1 LEANESFPLLEPEPS
16 KTLFYRESPS
26 ALSFSLTGSR
36 EKKSSPT
43 SGALPTGPQNPTIED
58 DEGNLTMNGQNYY
71 QGDCPTCQKNW
82 DLLNRNQE
90 TRILSLM
97 NGSCKPVTTN
107 PANVTRPSDSSPACL
122 SFDTDGLLPSVDR
135 QQLRLGQILAAKEV
149 TFFFI
154 VNLSF
159 MHCCILLL

>member
-1 LEANESFPLLEPEPS
+1 MEANESFPLLEPEPS

-26 ALSFSLTGSR
+26 ALSFSLTGSQ
-36 EKKSSPT
+36 EKKISPT

-58 DEGNLTMNGQNYY
+58 DEGSLTMNGQNYY

-97 NGSCKPVTTN
+97 NGSCKPVTTT

-149 TFFFI
+149 RFFFS